1 MKNNKP
7 SFIQVFPI
15 LTYITVFLLILV
27 ALLFAFRDKNVEN
40 FDNHAPSP
48 AANNEDAI
56 EEDPI
61 EMENAIENFIRYP
74 GLQMFCTVMKG
85 NFATFWAKLPESK
98 AEGHYV
104 KLCCSS
110 CHGIIS
116 KSLCEGGDY
125 EVSTMTQDDITNLEA
140 YYNDNELDFGLD
152 KDTINEQYGTT
163 VLKLR
168 HNDILYPVQVLKLRE
183 HIEEGEE
190 VNNDLTYSC

>member
-7 SFIQVFPI
+7 SFLQVFPI
-15 LTYITVFLLILV
+15 ISYVTVFLLIFV
-27 ALLFAFRDKNVEN
+27 ALLFVFRDKNVEN

-48 AANNEDAI
+48 AANNEEPN

-61 EMENAIENFIRYP
+61 EMANAIENFIRYP

-85 NFATFWAKLPESK
+85 NLATFWAKLPESK

-110 CHGIIS
+110 CYNVIS
-116 KSLCEGGDY
+116 KSLCEEGDY
-125 EVSTMTQDDITNLEA
+125 EVSTMTQDDITNLIS
-140 YYNDNELDFGLD
+140 YYNDNELTFGLD
-152 KDTINEQYGTT
+152 EDTINEQYGTT

-183 HIEEGEE
+183 HIEEGE
-190 VNNDLTYSC
+190 VNNELTYACE